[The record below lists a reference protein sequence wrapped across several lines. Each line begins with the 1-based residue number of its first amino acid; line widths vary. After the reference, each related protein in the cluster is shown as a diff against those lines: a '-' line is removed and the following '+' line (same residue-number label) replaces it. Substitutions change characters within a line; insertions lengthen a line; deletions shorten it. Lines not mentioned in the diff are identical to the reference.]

1 MIRPVLEKAL
11 QEGAARIPDG
21 EVATYIP
28 ELGNADK
35 NQLGVC
41 IYTKDGKRFS
51 AGDTKV
57 RFSIQSISKV
67 ITLAV
72 ALEICGFDAVFQR
85 VGMEPSGDA
94 FNSLL
99 KLEVS
104 SGYPYNPMINSGA
117 IAICSYIEPELTFN
131 EMLRRTRKLCTDPEI
146 VLDRSV
152 FQSEMSHISRNRA
165 IAYLL
170 ESKGV
175 ITGDVERILELYV
188 KLCSLSVTAES
199 LANLGMLLAN
209 GGIHPETGERL
220 LQSGTVRVV
229 KTIMM
234 TCGMY
239 DGSGEFAVRVG
250 IPSKSGVG
258 GGILALVDQQMGIGI
273 FGPALDKKGSSIAGI
288 RVLEYLSAQLG
299 LHFFSDESRDIIQ
312 RRLWLHTSEAKQ
324 PPV

>member
-1 MIRPVLEKAL
+1 MVKNVLDQAL
-11 QEGAARIPDG
+11 IEGAAMIPYG

-28 ELGNADK
+28 ELGKADK
-35 NQLGVC
+35 NQLGIC
-41 IYTKDGKRFS
+41 IFTRNGKQFS

-57 RFSIQSISKV
+57 RFSMQSISKV
-67 ITLAV
+67 VALMV
-72 ALEICGFDAVFQR
+72 ALETCGFETVFKH

-94 FNSLL
+94 FNSLV
-99 KLEVS
+99 KLEIS

-131 EMLRRTRKLCTDPEI
+131 EMLRRTRKVCSDPDI
-146 VLDRSV
+146 VLDRDV
-152 FQSEMSHISRNRA
+152 YHSEMAHTSRNRA

-175 ITGDVERILELYV
+175 ITGNVERVLELYV

-199 LANLGMLLAN
+199 LASLGLLLAN
-209 GGIHPETGERL
+209 GGVQPETGETVLRPD
-220 LQSGTVRVV
+220 TVRVV
-229 KTIMM
+229 KTIMT

-250 IPSKSGVG
+250 IPTKSGVG
-258 GGILALVDQQMGIGI
+258 GGLLSVVDQRMGIGI
-273 FGPALDKKGSSIAGI
+273 FGPALDKKGNSVAGI

-299 LHFFSDESRDIIQ
+299 LHLFNDESKDVIY
-312 RRLWLHTSEAKQ
+312 RRLETQLSEEESL
-324 PPV
+324 